1 MELQLFVLYFTLTH
15 FIDSFQSF
23 RIMNESNVKVNVAL
37 RDSELDEEEL
47 EEVTQN
53 LFREMRQLD
62 EVDRVDRV
70 LDPNPPE
77 GNKALGGFLVGILTA
92 EVNAK
97 NIKAV
102 LRFLGDR
109 LGGKLIELEVEA
121 NGKKLKVKAHSQ
133 QELKAAIEEAE
144 KFIAAD

>member
-1 MELQLFVLYFTLTH
+1 
-15 FIDSFQSF
+15 
-23 RIMNESNVKVNVAL
+23 MNESNVKVNVAL